1 MFQKRYAKAYWKQQ
15 LKIRSQGKCFSPFST
30 QNTVSATTMPLL
42 AGGQIIGLPQV
53 ICFLRL
59 QVFSASRS
67 TVAQWPKK
75 YAHISL
81 LKVLI
86 IKEDVRKSE
95 DSVIFHF
102 LVWQLRYSPV
112 PTVTSACQLIIM
124 IHLLGMKSRI
134 KIFFF
139 SFLHKKLWC
148 FSSVPDPTHPSG
160 HLGRS
165 ATVSETQDGTDSEQW
180 LTPAFLMGYEFIRD
194 SADPPKPLSSLHFLM
209 MQSIEVSG
217 WPLLQHVLRL
227 QM

>member
-139 SFLHKKLWC
+139 FSPQEVVVFQQCPRSHSPIRSSWQECYCIWNTRWHRFWAVTDPCFFNGVWVHKRFC
-148 FSSVPDPTHPSG
+148 
-160 HLGRS
+160 RS
-165 ATVSETQDGTDSEQW
+165 T
-180 LTPAFLMGYEFIRD
+180 
-194 SADPPKPLSSLHFLM
+194 
-209 MQSIEVSG
+209 
-217 WPLLQHVLRL
+217 
-227 QM
+227 